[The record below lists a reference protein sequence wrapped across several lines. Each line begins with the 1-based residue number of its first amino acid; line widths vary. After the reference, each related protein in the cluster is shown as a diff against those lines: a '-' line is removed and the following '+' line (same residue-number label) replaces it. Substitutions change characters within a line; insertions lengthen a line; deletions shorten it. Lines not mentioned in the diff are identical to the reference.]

1 MTPRNLLRF
10 ALAPLLALAALGLT
24 SCGTVQGFGKDLQ
37 KLGSKMEGASEK
49 VESGGKDKTSS
60 SASRY

>member
-1 MTPRNLLRF
+1 MTLRKLSRL

-49 VESGGKDKTSS
+49 VESGGGSDSG
-60 SASRY
+60 SRY